1 MPVSRG
7 LKLFSIVVL
16 ILLPIYSHAQYPY
29 LGMQTSW
36 RKSMV
41 SATMNPAEINN
52 LHRKVEV
59 GFFATNAL
67 ISTNTLSFGQ
77 MVNNTNDLWDNLIS
91 EASGNIQGTTEGTV
105 MIPSVGIKLNKWSVG
120 LLSQAYISGNII
132 DINAELGKHITD
144 NRNSSNST
152 SFGIDNPQNQRIAGS
167 TWVETGLIIGREIWN
182 NNNSKLSLAGNFKM
196 VYPINYNNIGVDAFK
211 GVLIRDGSEITISD
225 ARASINLIYNRD
237 LVDFRSLDF
246 DYSNLKFENPSGFGL
261 DLGVNWQLKNE
272 RGVWLNSGFAI
283 RNIGKVKFGDNF
295 TSHNFSMNIP
305 EGNDFNIDVL
315 NTDLENVRSIFM
327 ESDFFSFTSSRE
339 GFEVYLPTVVAI
351 NGDMKISE
359 IFYLSFYGQTFIQ
372 NKNFEFQI
380 PNANIVSLIP
390 SAIFGKFEVYSPWT
404 YFDISN
410 LTVGLGFRY
419 GGFFIGSQSILSGVI
434 ADTNK
439 LDVHAGL
446 NWSFGRVQ

>member
-1 MPVSRG
+1 
-7 LKLFSIVVL
+7 
-16 ILLPIYSHAQYPY
+16 
-29 LGMQTSW
+29 MQTSW

-41 SATMNPAEINN
+41 STTMNPAEINN

-59 GFFATNAL
+59 AFFATNAV
-67 ISTNTLSFGQ
+67 ISINTLSFGQ
-77 MVNNTNDLWDNLIS
+77 MLGDTNDLWDNMIG
-91 EASGNIQGTTEGTV
+91 EASGNIQGASEGTV
-105 MIPSVGIKLNKWSVG
+105 LIPSVGIKLNKWSMG
-120 LLSQAYISGNII
+120 ILSQAYISGNII
-132 DINAELGKHITD
+132 NINAELGKYITD
-144 NRNSSNST
+144 NNISLSST
-152 SFGIDNPQNQRIAGS
+152 SLGINNPENQRISGT

-182 NNNSKLSLAGNFKM
+182 SKYSKLSLAGNFKL
-196 VYPINYNNIGVDAFK
+196 VYPINYNNIGVDAFQ
-211 GVLIRDGSEITISD
+211 GVLTKDGSVITISD

-237 LVDFRSLDF
+237 FVNVRNLNFE
-246 DYSNLKFENPSGFGL
+246 YGNLKFGSPSGFGL

-272 RGVWLNSGFAI
+272 RGVWLNSGLAV
-283 RNIGKVKFGDNF
+283 RNIGKVNFGDNF
-295 TSHNFSMNIP
+295 SAHNFSMNIP
-305 EGNDFNIDVL
+305 EGNDFNLDVL
-315 NTDLENVRSIFM
+315 NTDLENIRKVFM
-327 ESDFFSFTSSRE
+327 ESDFFSYTSSRE
-339 GFEVYLPTVVAI
+339 GFQVYLPTVLAI

-359 IFYLSFYGQTFIQ
+359 IFSLSFYGQTFIQ

-380 PNANIVSLIP
+380 PTANIVSLVP

-419 GGFFIGSQSILSGVI
+419 GGFFIGSHSILSGVI